1 MQNDLVL
8 AFLKRFDTMLNM
20 KLNLIDEGLKS
31 SDTVTISEHLLNR
44 VKTNIPKIDKV
55 LNGGFVKG
63 QVFALIAEAGT
74 GKTTMLLS
82 LIHI

>member
-1 MQNDLVL
+1 
-8 AFLKRFDTMLNM
+8 MLNM

-63 QVFALIAEAGT
+63 QVFALIA
-74 GKTTMLLS
+74 
-82 LIHI
+82 